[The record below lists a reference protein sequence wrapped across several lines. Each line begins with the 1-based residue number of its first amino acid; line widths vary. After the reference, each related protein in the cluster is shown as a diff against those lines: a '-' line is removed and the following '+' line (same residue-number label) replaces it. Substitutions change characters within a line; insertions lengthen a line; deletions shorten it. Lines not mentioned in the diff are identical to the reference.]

1 LARYCAFNHQEGGDL
16 MQDFYDVVI
25 MGGGPAGSTLAA
37 LLKRRSK
44 LSVAVFERDVFPR
57 EHIGESLVHALMPI
71 LEDSGA
77 LSKVLAS
84 ECWVQ
89 KFGGIFAWE
98 KKQPSVTFFDHV
110 NWLEDGVHR
119 WALHV
124 DRYEFDKILLD
135 HASDQKAHVF
145 QGVGIKR
152 YSPGENF
159 SVVTLDDDRTVRC
172 RLFVDASGRQN
183 SIVTKRSRQHLSQY
197 KNVAIWNHFLDCRP
211 AQSIDAPWNIFH
223 EPNFSPIACFAFDHG
238 WVWYIPVPKVL
249 NGERILTYSIG
260 IVTSPAILNDP
271 ARNYMD
277 VTRFLEEL
285 KQIDFLRDL
294 IAEAKPIR
302 DEMLV
307 IANYSMVNEHF
318 CDFDERWMLI
328 GDAAY
333 FVDPLFSSGATFA
346 AGMAATADL
355 VIRSTLEGDL
365 TESALRGVWHDFD
378 NEWQQ
383 IAYSFALSIDQW
395 YHAIAKNNP
404 GSPYWTIRSNSAS
417 DLGIRE
423 ETFQALVDTAMTPD
437 LLQVLTTGTVRM
449 EDLDRAGPLLR
460 TLAELDQIEPN
471 DDDQIVLSSDIEIHE
486 SPTVD
491 VPGFKASLA
500 PADIPPNV
508 KTMIAQYWKTLP
520 EPRPPIPSPLE
531 TLRKCHRVYRRG
543 HEHDFSRHVR
553 FIDEIEGG
561 CDLLRRIGEGSVRYG
576 ELKRGLK
583 ARQIRVL
590 KRLIA
595 ANMIRAHKS
604 EDLASPA

>member
-1 LARYCAFNHQEGGDL
+1 

-37 LLKRRSK
+37 LLKRRSG

-77 LSKVLAS
+77 LPKVLAS

-89 KFGGIFAWE
+89 KFGGIFAWD
-98 KKQPSVTFFDHV
+98 KKQPSVTFFDHA

-135 HASDQKAHVF
+135 HARDQQAHVF
-145 QGVGIKR
+145 EGVGITK
-152 YSPGENF
+152 YAPGEQF
-159 SVVTLDDDRTVRC
+159 GVVTLDDGQTVRC

-183 SIVTKRSRQHLSQY
+183 SIVTKKSRQHLSQY

-211 AQSIDAPWNIFH
+211 AQSIDATWNIFH
-223 EPNFSPIACFAFDHG
+223 EPDFSPIACFAFDDG

-249 NGERILTYSIG
+249 NGERVLTYSIG

-271 ARNYMD
+271 SKNFMD
-277 VTRFLEEL
+277 VNRFLEEL
-285 KQIDFLRDL
+285 KRIDVLRDL
-294 IAEAKPIR
+294 VGDAKPIR
-302 DEMLV
+302 DEMRV
-307 IANYSMVNEHF
+307 IANYSMINEHF
-318 CDFDERWMLI
+318 CDFDEKWMLI

-355 VIRSTLEGDL
+355 VIQSTLEGRSSQE
-365 TESALRGVWHDFD
+365 TLRGVWHDFD

-395 YHAIAKNNP
+395 YHAIAKSNP

-423 ETFQALVDTAMTPD
+423 ETFHALVDTAMTPD
-437 LLQVLTTGTVRM
+437 LLQVLTTGTLRM

-460 TLAELDQIEPN
+460 TLAELDRIEPS
-471 DDDQIVLSSDIEIHE
+471 DDDLIELPSDVQVRKMK
-486 SPTVD
+486 TVD

-500 PADIPPNV
+500 PADIPAEV
-508 KTMIAQYWKTLP
+508 KAAIARYWRTLP
-520 EPRPPIPSPLE
+520 DPRPPLPSPLE
-531 TLRKCHRVYRRG
+531 TLRDCYRVFHRGEDEEY
-543 HEHDFSRHVR
+543 SKHVR

-561 CDLLRRIGEGSVRYG
+561 CALLRRVADGPARYG
-576 ELKRGLK
+576 DLKRSSSP
-583 ARQIRVL
+583 RQIRVL

-595 ANMIRAHKS
+595 ANLVHVHQT
-604 EDLASPA
+604 EDVVSPA